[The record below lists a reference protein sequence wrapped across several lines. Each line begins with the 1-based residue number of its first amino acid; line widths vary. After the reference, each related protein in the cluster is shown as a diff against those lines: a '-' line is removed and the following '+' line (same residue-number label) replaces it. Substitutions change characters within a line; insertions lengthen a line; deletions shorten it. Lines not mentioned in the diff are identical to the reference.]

1 MKHIDSSSCDHYCC
15 GDAMDSRPTGR
26 TTELLLNSAFGDPL
40 TTARFEGLCAGD
52 PNIEV
57 TRGVVC
63 YAPTL
68 EHLRRAIAEQRN
80 LLICREHPFFL
91 HGGVNY
97 TYDTEGL
104 ETAIKNDPVVEAKSN
119 LIAANK
125 LMVYRF
131 GAAWD
136 QFRPQAQSSALA
148 RALGLG
154 PAVRPP
160 ADRSRAVVC
169 DLPGETSLLALA
181 QSAVDRLKCRS
192 PRTVGDFH
200 AKVNRVGVI
209 AGETDPKEALGKV
222 LSDSKIDGVIAGAG
236 GVIDEVDGAISYFR
250 DVMATG
256 RRIALLAVG
265 YGPSED
271 PGVHDMAKWM
281 QGVLPDLQLEWW
293 PTSDPSWIPRR

>member
-236 GVIDEVDGAISYFR
+236 GVIDEVDGAIS
-250 DVMATG
+250 G